1 MDTALKMALS
11 PSSEDEMTRSNR
23 ETVGLSIRNLGLGI
37 SNGVQQNGHAMAS
50 PFEEMGISLPEQQK
64 ANQFGR
70 KRGLDEISDALVDS
84 NDFQSVLQRNSL
96 PSAIQDPTRKRSSR
110 RLPCKARG
118 MGESHTPANAY
129 FDIPHDLQHGAVL
142 ACSHHACSGSGR
154 RFRYCRGEFPAA
166 CLEECTN
173 TYGPYLTSVSL

>member
-64 ANQFGR
+64 ANQFGEE
-70 KRGLDEISDALVDS
+70 KG
-84 NDFQSVLQRNSL
+84 
-96 PSAIQDPTRKRSSR
+96 
-110 RLPCKARG
+110 
-118 MGESHTPANAY
+118 
-129 FDIPHDLQHGAVL
+129 
-142 ACSHHACSGSGR
+142 
-154 RFRYCRGEFPAA
+154 FR
-166 CLEECTN
+166 
-173 TYGPYLTSVSL
+173 